1 MCLELDEEFKRGWT
15 LSCPLI
21 SADGLPRWGLDC
33 LKFVEKKK
41 KKRKRKQTLLF
52 LAFKLFSSERRSVA
66 RTVPLTLCRCAKYAW
81 IKVKGEKN
89 VLSKALPLK
98 ECRLYLISSVAIRL
112 YTTTCLQRSQSCVN
126 HFSNTFFSPLFGK
139 SNFFESE
146 LSVKVF
152 NDASFWKISTLHFQW
167 CWHCREW
174 NNLIFHFKSA
184 FQFLI

>member
-21 SADGLPRWGLDC
+21 GADGLPRWGLDC

-52 LAFKLFSSERRSVA
+52 LAFKLFSSERRSAA

-81 IKVKGEKN
+81 IKVKGKKN
-89 VLSKALPLK
+89 VLSKALPFK
-98 ECRLYLISSVAIRL
+98 ECRLYLISSVAVRL

-126 HFSNTFFSPLFGK
+126 HFSNTFFLLCLEK
-139 SNFFESE
+139 ATLLNQNF
-146 LSVKVF
+146 LSKF
-152 NDASFWKISTLHFQW
+152 SMTLHFG
-167 CWHCREW
+167 
-174 NNLIFHFKSA
+174 K
-184 FQFLI
+184 FLPCTFNGADIAGSEII